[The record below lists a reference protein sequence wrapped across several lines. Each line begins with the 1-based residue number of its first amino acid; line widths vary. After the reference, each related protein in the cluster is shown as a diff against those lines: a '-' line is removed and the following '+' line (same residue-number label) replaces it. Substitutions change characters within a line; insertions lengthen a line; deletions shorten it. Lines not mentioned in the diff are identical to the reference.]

1 MKFTV
6 NIRKRGR
13 NADKI
18 LKVNVTNFFK
28 IKRRYRI
35 ETTRQGMAKVKG
47 AKTEI
52 QKVRAN
58 KQILTEYIY
67 RLQVCPKSEWKTR
80 IRPKNK
86 KNHKYK
92 IFLWIT
98 KFQNV

>member
-1 MKFTV
+1 
-6 NIRKRGR
+6 
-13 NADKI
+13 
-18 LKVNVTNFFK
+18 
-28 IKRRYRI
+28 
-35 ETTRQGMAKVKG
+35 MAKVKG

-80 IRPKNK
+80 IRSKNK

-92 IFLWIT
+92 IFL
-98 KFQNV
+98 